1 MSLPRLTCSKDH
13 CDPRRASCIVFC
25 ARGVDDRAEAHR
37 IGKHR
42 IGVTSEEGNPSAGGI
57 GRARHDRAYPVEM
70 ESGSPMQ
77 AGGSTSSARH
87 CSASAQRGR
96 ALADSTKRG
105 KRAAFEDLGP
115 VLQEQV
121 LPKFDAGFKHANALT
136 LSQQEGVTVSQPEP
150 VARCR
155 QRSRRMRRP
164 QSPPQR

>member
-57 GRARHDRAYPVEM
+57 GRVRHDRAYPVEM

-105 KRAAFEDLGP
+105 KRAAFYGETAELP
-115 VLQEQV
+115 VDRRV
-121 LPKFDAGFKHANALT
+121 CGCGRGFKAASSARAL
-136 LSQQEGVTVSQPEP
+136 EP
-150 VARCR
+150 
-155 QRSRRMRRP
+155 
-164 QSPPQR
+164 SP